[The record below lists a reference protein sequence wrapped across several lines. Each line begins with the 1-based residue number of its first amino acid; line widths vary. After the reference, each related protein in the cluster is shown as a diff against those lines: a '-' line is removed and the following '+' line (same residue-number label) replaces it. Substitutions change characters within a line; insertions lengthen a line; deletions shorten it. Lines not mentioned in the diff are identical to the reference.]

1 MVLRRLVPSAYRPV
15 LANRVFRRLI
25 LGFAVSYLGD
35 GMSFV
40 AVAWLAIELAPQ
52 ATAGLWVGGAVA
64 AYTLPGVVG
73 ALVFGRRLRRVPA
86 KRLLLADNV
95 VRGVFLGAV
104 PLIWLAGLLT
114 PPLYVVL
121 LAVSSLLHAWGSAG
135 KYTLLAELLP
145 DEQRFAANTLVSSL
159 SFAATIAGPAIAGVL
174 VTYVS
179 SALVLGL
186 DALTYVFLAVLVVRT
201 RLPES
206 RHVPPVDRAAA
217 RGGFALLRSHP
228 ELLGLL
234 TLTWFF
240 NLLYGP
246 VEVALPLHVTHD
258 LHAPGTLLGLYWML
272 FGIGA
277 VLGGLAVGA
286 LRQLPLW
293 PVTVVIV
300 VGWGLSLVPLGFDVP
315 TAATVACFTLGGAI
329 YGPFVA
335 LSVTLMQ
342 AKSPPQHLAAML
354 AARSA
359 VLLTASPLGT
369 ALGGPLTTALGP
381 RATLGGSGLATVAL
395 GAVACVLL
403 LARRRYQSAR
413 EPGAP
418 PVQVHRMDDGGAE
431 DHERQGFIGQ
441 ARVVGGVNASTAPCA
456 ATAIDGAFDRTR
468 TVARASRT
476 ANGARITTRIAGEL
490 PPVYAAQHPPAPRDA
505 RDGRGAAV
513 CGETG
518 DQTGQEWRSA
528 GHVAAPS
535 VTAMDI
541 THSRELPPA

>member
-1 MVLRRLVPSAYRPV
+1 VQRNGVVPAAYRPV

-25 LGFAVSYLGD
+25 LGFGVSYLGD

-40 AVAWLAIELAPQ
+40 AVAWLAIALAPQ

-73 ALVFGRRLRRVPA
+73 ALLFGRRLRRVSA

-104 PLIWLAGLLT
+104 PLAWFAGLLT
-114 PPLYVVL
+114 PPLYIVL
-121 LAVSSLLHAWGSAG
+121 LAVSSLLHAWGNAG

-145 DEQRFAANTLVSSL
+145 DEQRLAANTLVGSL
-159 SFAATIAGPAIAGVL
+159 EFAAMIAGPAIAGVL
-174 VTYVS
+174 VTFVS
-179 SALVLGL
+179 PALVLGL
-186 DALTYVFLAVLVVRT
+186 DALTYVFLAVLVART
-201 RLPES
+201 RLPAS
-206 RHVPPVDRAAA
+206 GHVSPVEDAEKV
-217 RGGFALLRSHP
+217 RGGFALVRSHP

-246 VEVALPLHVTHD
+246 VEVALPLHVTDD

-277 VLGGLAVGA
+277 LLGGLAVGA

-293 PVTVVIV
+293 PVTVGIV
-300 VGWGLSLVPLGFDVP
+300 VGWGLTLMPFGFAVP
-315 TAATVACFTLGGAI
+315 TAVTVACFTLGGAI

-342 AKSPPQHLAAML
+342 AKAPPQHLAAML

-359 VLLTASPLGT
+359 ALLTASPLGT

-381 RATLGGSGLATVAL
+381 RATLGASGLATVAL
-395 GAVACVLL
+395 GAVACALL
-403 LARRRYQSAR
+403 LARRR
-413 EPGAP
+413 
-418 PVQVHRMDDGGAE
+418 
-431 DHERQGFIGQ
+431 
-441 ARVVGGVNASTAPCA
+441 
-456 ATAIDGAFDRTR
+456 
-468 TVARASRT
+468 
-476 ANGARITTRIAGEL
+476 
-490 PPVYAAQHPPAPRDA
+490 
-505 RDGRGAAV
+505 
-513 CGETG
+513 TG
-518 DQTGQEWRSA
+518 
-528 GHVAAPS
+528 
-535 VTAMDI
+535 
-541 THSRELPPA
+541 

>member
-1 MVLRRLVPSAYRPV
+1 MRLAAYGPV
-15 LANRVFRRLI
+15 LANRAFRRLI
-25 LGFAVSYLGD
+25 LGFGVSYLGD

-40 AVAWLAIELAPQ
+40 AVAWLAIELAPP

-73 ALVFGRRLRRVPA
+73 VLVLGRRLRRVPA
-86 KRLLLADNV
+86 RRLLLADNI

-104 PLIWLAGLLT
+104 PLCWLTGQLT
-114 PPLYVVL
+114 LPLYVAL
-121 LAVSSLLHAWGSAG
+121 LSVSSLLHAWGSAG

-145 DEQRFAANTLVSSL
+145 EEQRLAANTLVSSL
-159 SFAATIAGPAIAGVL
+159 NFAATIAGPAIAGVL

-179 SALVLGL
+179 AAVVLGL
-186 DALTYVFLAVLVVRT
+186 DALTYVFLAVLVARM
-201 RLPES
+201 RLPDS
-206 RHVPPVDRAAA
+206 GHVSVVDEEAA
-217 RGGFALLRSHP
+217 RGGLALMRSHP

-246 VEVALPLHVTHD
+246 VEVALPLHVTDD

-300 VGWGLSLVPLGFDVP
+300 VAWGLALLPFWFDVP
-315 TAATVACFTLGGAI
+315 TAVTVASFTLGGVI

-359 VLLTASPLGT
+359 VLLTASPVGT

-381 RATLGGSGLATVAL
+381 RATLGGSGLATVVL
-395 GAVACVLL
+395 GVVAGVL
-403 LARRRYQSAR
+403 LARRR
-413 EPGAP
+413 
-418 PVQVHRMDDGGAE
+418 
-431 DHERQGFIGQ
+431 RQ
-441 ARVVGGVNASTAPCA
+441 
-456 ATAIDGAFDRTR
+456 
-468 TVARASRT
+468 
-476 ANGARITTRIAGEL
+476 
-490 PPVYAAQHPPAPRDA
+490 
-505 RDGRGAAV
+505 
-513 CGETG
+513 
-518 DQTGQEWRSA
+518 RS
-528 GHVAAPS
+528 G
-535 VTAMDI
+535 
-541 THSRELPPA
+541 

>member
-1 MVLRRLVPSAYRPV
+1 VHLQEVPLVLQRIVPSAYRPV

-40 AVAWLAIELAPQ
+40 AVPWLAIELAPQ

-64 AYTLPGVVG
+64 AYTLPGVAG
-73 ALVFGRRLRRVPA
+73 ALVFGRRLRRVSA
-86 KRLLLADNV
+86 KWLLFADNM
-95 VRGVFLGAV
+95 VRGVFLGAI
-104 PLIWLAGLLT
+104 PLVWLAGLLT

-135 KYTLLAELLP
+135 RYTLLAELMP
-145 DEQRFAANTLVSSL
+145 DEQRLAANTLVSSL
-159 SFAATIAGPAIAGVL
+159 NFGATIAGPAIAGVL
-174 VTYVS
+174 VTHVS
-179 SALVLGL
+179 AALVLGL
-186 DALTYVFLAVLVVRT
+186 DAVSYLFLAVVVVSI

-206 RHVPPVDRAAA
+206 RHVSPVDRAAA
-217 RGGFALLRSHP
+217 RGGLALLRSHP

-246 VEVALPLHVTHD
+246 VEVALPLYVTD
-258 LHAPGTLLGLYWML
+258 ELNAPGTLLGLYWML

-277 VLGGLAVGA
+277 VLGGLALGA
-286 LRQLPLW
+286 LQQLPLW
-293 PVTVVIV
+293 PVTITIV
-300 VGWGLSLVPLGFDVP
+300 VGWGLSLLPFGLGVP
-315 TAATVACFTLGGAI
+315 TAVTVACFTLGGAI
-329 YGPFVA
+329 YGPFEA

-342 AKSPPQHLAAML
+342 AKAAPEHLAAML

-403 LARRRYQSAR
+403 LARRM
-413 EPGAP
+413 
-418 PVQVHRMDDGGAE
+418 HR
-431 DHERQGFIGQ
+431 
-441 ARVVGGVNASTAPCA
+441 
-456 ATAIDGAFDRTR
+456 
-468 TVARASRT
+468 
-476 ANGARITTRIAGEL
+476 
-490 PPVYAAQHPPAPRDA
+490 
-505 RDGRGAAV
+505 
-513 CGETG
+513 
-518 DQTGQEWRSA
+518 
-528 GHVAAPS
+528 
-535 VTAMDI
+535 
-541 THSRELPPA
+541 

>member
-1 MVLRRLVPSAYRPV
+1 LVLQRLVPSAYRPV
-15 LANRVFRRLI
+15 LVNRVFRRLI

-40 AVAWLAIELAPQ
+40 AVPWLAIELAPQ

-73 ALVFGRRLRRVPA
+73 ALVFGRRLRRVSA
-86 KRLLLADNV
+86 KWLLFADNM
-95 VRGVFLGAV
+95 VRGVFLGAI
-104 PLIWLAGLLT
+104 PLVWLAGLLT

-135 KYTLLAELLP
+135 RYTLLAELMP
-145 DEQRFAANTLVSSL
+145 DEQRLAANTLVSSL
-159 SFAATIAGPAIAGVL
+159 NFGATIAGPAIAGVL
-174 VTYVS
+174 VTHVS
-179 SALVLGL
+179 AALVLGL
-186 DALTYVFLAVLVVRT
+186 DAVSYLFLAVVVVSI

-206 RHVPPVDRAAA
+206 GHVSPVDRAAA
-217 RGGFALLRSHP
+217 RGGLALLRSHP

-246 VEVALPLHVTHD
+246 VEVALPLYVTD
-258 LHAPGTLLGLYWML
+258 ELNAPGTLLGLYWML

-277 VLGGLAVGA
+277 VLGGLALGA
-286 LRQLPLW
+286 LQQLPLW
-293 PVTVVIV
+293 PVTITIV
-300 VGWGLSLVPLGFDVP
+300 VGWGLSLLPFGLGVA
-315 TAATVACFTLGGAI
+315 TAVTVACFTLGGAI
-329 YGPFVA
+329 YGPFEA

-342 AKSPPQHLAAML
+342 AKAAKEHLAAML

-403 LARRRYQSAR
+403 LARRM
-413 EPGAP
+413 
-418 PVQVHRMDDGGAE
+418 HR
-431 DHERQGFIGQ
+431 
-441 ARVVGGVNASTAPCA
+441 
-456 ATAIDGAFDRTR
+456 
-468 TVARASRT
+468 
-476 ANGARITTRIAGEL
+476 
-490 PPVYAAQHPPAPRDA
+490 
-505 RDGRGAAV
+505 
-513 CGETG
+513 
-518 DQTGQEWRSA
+518 
-528 GHVAAPS
+528 
-535 VTAMDI
+535 
-541 THSRELPPA
+541 

>member
-1 MVLRRLVPSAYRPV
+1 MLRRPVPSAYRPV

-73 ALVFGRRLRRVPA
+73 ALAFGRRLRRMSA
-86 KRLLLADNV
+86 RRLLLADNV
-95 VRGVFLGAV
+95 VRGVFIGAI
-104 PLIWLAGLLT
+104 PLAWLTGLLT
-114 PPLYVVL
+114 LPLYVAL
-121 LAVSSLLHAWGSAG
+121 LAISSLLHAWGNAG

-145 DEQRFAANTLVSSL
+145 DEQRLAANTLVSSL
-159 SFAATIAGPAIAGVL
+159 EFTATIAGPAIAGVL
-174 VTYVS
+174 VTYMS

-186 DALTYVFLAVLVVRT
+186 DALTYTFLAVLIARM

-206 RHVPPVDRAAA
+206 GHVSIVDQTAA
-217 RGGFALLRSHP
+217 RGGFALLRSHT

-240 NLLYGP
+240 NFLYGP
-246 VEVALPLHVTHD
+246 VEVALPLHVTLD
-258 LHAPGTLLGLYWML
+258 LHASGTLLGLYWML

-293 PVTVVIV
+293 PVTVGIVIA
-300 VGWGLSLVPLGFDVP
+300 WGLALLPFGFGVP
-315 TAATVACFTLGGAI
+315 TAVTVACFTLGGAI
-329 YGPFVA
+329 YGPFVP

-342 AKSPPQHLAAML
+342 AKSPPEHLAAML

-359 VLLTASPLGT
+359 ALLTASPLGT
-369 ALGGPLTTALGP
+369 ALGGPLVTALGP
-381 RATLGGSGLATVAL
+381 RATLGGSGLATVML

-403 LARRRYQSAR
+403 LARRRKQ
-413 EPGAP
+413 
-418 PVQVHRMDDGGAE
+418 
-431 DHERQGFIGQ
+431 
-441 ARVVGGVNASTAPCA
+441 
-456 ATAIDGAFDRTR
+456 
-468 TVARASRT
+468 
-476 ANGARITTRIAGEL
+476 
-490 PPVYAAQHPPAPRDA
+490 
-505 RDGRGAAV
+505 
-513 CGETG
+513 
-518 DQTGQEWRSA
+518 
-528 GHVAAPS
+528 
-535 VTAMDI
+535 
-541 THSRELPPA
+541 

>member
-1 MVLRRLVPSAYRPV
+1 VLRRLVPTAYRPV

-25 LGFAVSYLGD
+25 VGFAVSYLGD

-86 KRLLLADNV
+86 RGLLLADSV

-104 PLIWLAGLLT
+104 PLAWVAGLLT
-114 PPLYVVL
+114 LPLYVGL
-121 LAVSSLLHAWGSAG
+121 LAVSSLLHAWGNAG

-145 DEQRFAANTLVSSL
+145 DEQRLAANTLVGSL
-159 SFAATIAGPAIAGVL
+159 DFTATIAGPAIAGVL

-186 DALTYVFLAVLVVRT
+186 DALTYAFLALLAARM

-206 RHVPPVDRAAA
+206 GHVSLVDEEAA
-217 RGGFALLRSHP
+217 RGGFALMRSYP

-240 NLLYGP
+240 NFLYGP
-246 VEVALPLHVTHD
+246 VEVALPLHVTDD
-258 LHAPGTLLGLYWML
+258 LHAQGTLLGLYWML

-293 PVTVVIV
+293 PVTVFIV
-300 VGWGLSLVPLGFDVP
+300 VAWGFALLPFGFDVP
-315 TAATVACFTLGGAI
+315 TPVTVACFTLGGVI

-342 AKSPPQHLAAML
+342 AKAPPQHLAAML

-359 VLLTASPLGT
+359 ALLTASPIGT

-381 RATLGGSGLATVAL
+381 RATLGGSGLATVVL
-395 GAVACVLL
+395 GTIASVLL
-403 LARRRYQSAR
+403 LVRRR
-413 EPGAP
+413 
-418 PVQVHRMDDGGAE
+418 
-431 DHERQGFIGQ
+431 RQL
-441 ARVVGGVNASTAPCA
+441 
-456 ATAIDGAFDRTR
+456 
-468 TVARASRT
+468 
-476 ANGARITTRIAGEL
+476 TT
-490 PPVYAAQHPPAPRDA
+490 
-505 RDGRGAAV
+505 
-513 CGETG
+513 
-518 DQTGQEWRSA
+518 
-528 GHVAAPS
+528 
-535 VTAMDI
+535 
-541 THSRELPPA
+541 

>member
-1 MVLRRLVPSAYRPV
+1 LVLRRFLPSAYRPV

-86 KRLLLADNV
+86 RRLLLADNV

-104 PLIWLAGLLT
+104 PLAWLAGLLT
-114 PPLYVVL
+114 LPLYVVL

-135 KYTLLAELLP
+135 TYTVLAELLP
-145 DEQRFAANTLVSSL
+145 DEQRLAANTLVGSL
-159 SFAATIAGPAIAGVL
+159 NFAATIAGPAIAGVL

-206 RHVPPVDRAAA
+206 GHVSPVDRAAA
-217 RGGFALLRSHP
+217 RGGLALLRSHP

-246 VEVALPLHVTHD
+246 VEVALPLHVTED

-293 PVTVVIV
+293 PVTIRDR
-300 VGWGLSLVPLGFDVP
+300 GRLG
-315 TAATVACFTLGGAI
+315 
-329 YGPFVA
+329 
-335 LSVTLMQ
+335 S
-342 AKSPPQHLAAML
+342 LAAAVRARRADGRHPRVL
-354 AARSA
+354 HARRRDLRTVRSA
-359 VLLTASPLGT
+359 LGD
-369 ALGGPLTTALGP
+369 AHA
-381 RATLGGSGLATVAL
+381 
-395 GAVACVLL
+395 GAVATAAPGADARSPQRGAPHRIAARHG
-403 LARRRYQSAR
+403 ARRTAHHGAGPASDARWLGTRHRGAGRRRVRRAVGSAYEAVSAR
-413 EPGAP
+413 ACCATCAGAL
-418 PVQVHRMDDGGAE
+418 HGIRRGC
-431 DHERQGFIGQ
+431 R
-441 ARVVGGVNASTAPCA
+441 
-456 ATAIDGAFDRTR
+456 
-468 TVARASRT
+468 
-476 ANGARITTRIAGEL
+476 
-490 PPVYAAQHPPAPRDA
+490 PA
-505 RDGRGAAV
+505 
-513 CGETG
+513 
-518 DQTGQEWRSA
+518 W
-528 GHVAAPS
+528 
-535 VTAMDI
+535 
-541 THSRELPPA
+541 